1 MSELLPTDAG
11 DCASDCEIA
20 IVGGGAAGTL
30 VALQLLRQATRALRL
45 QLIEPQPALAQGVA
59 YATPCAEHLLNVPAG
74 RMSACAELPDD
85 FLDWLQ
91 QQALYPALQRD
102 ALAQA
107 YVQRRHYADYLRAR
121 LAQAQAASPAR
132 LYWRQDRVLALDHD
146 AHGQALQLQGGATL
160 RARATLLALGNS
172 LRPLPAR
179 GAPSL
184 PAHVRVDAWNYAQ
197 LRAIP
202 RESTVCIV
210 GAGLSMA
217 DSVLTLLANAHRGPV
232 HVISRHALLPLPH
245 AEHAGHAGHAAA
257 EFDPQPLLALPL
269 RLRLRALRRHAAA
282 AQASGLPWQSVMDRL
297 RPLGQALWQSLSV
310 TEQRRFLRHAVRHW
324 DVHRHRI
331 AAPVFAQLQAMR
343 QVGQLR
349 VHRARLD
356 TVFPVGACV
365 QVNAVGADG
374 LALQLDAHYVVNAT
388 GVELRAQT
396 MRNPLLH
403 QLLGCGHA
411 TPGPHGIGVATATD
425 GALLGVDGQ
434 ADPRIRVLGSLRI
447 GSLWESL
454 AIPELRVQAQ
464 QQAWAVLSELLPV
477 GAEAG

>member
-1 MSELLPTDAG
+1 MSELLPHASDDDG
-11 DCASDCEIA
+11 DCDIA

-30 VALQLLRQATRALRL
+30 VALHLLQRTTRALRL
-45 QLIEPQPALAQGVA
+45 QLIEPQAALAQGVA
-59 YATPCAEHLLNVPAG
+59 YATPCAEHVLNVPVG
-74 RMSACAELPDD
+74 RMSAFAEVPDD

-91 QQALYPALQRD
+91 QQALYPALQRA

-107 YVQRRHYADYLRAR
+107 YVQRRHYAGYLRAR
-121 LAQAQAASPAR
+121 LAQALAASPAQ
-132 LYWRQDRVLALDHD
+132 LQWRQQRVLALDRSER
-146 AHGQALQLQGGATL
+146 GQTLQLQGGTAL
-160 RARATLLALGNS
+160 RACATVLALGNS

-179 GAPSL
+179 GAGSL
-184 PAHVRVDAWNYAQ
+184 PAHVRVDAWNYEQ

-245 AEHAGHAGHAAA
+245 AEHAGHAAAD
-257 EFDPQPLLALPL
+257 FDPQPLLALPL
-269 RLRLRALRRHAAA
+269 RQRLHALRRHAAA
-282 AQASGLPWQSVMDRL
+282 AQARGLPWQSVMERL
-297 RPLGQALWQSLSV
+297 RPLDQALWQSLSA

-324 DVHRHRI
+324 DAHRHRI

-343 QVGQLR
+343 RVGQLR

-365 QVNAVGADG
+365 QVNAVGPDG
-374 LALQLDAHYVVNAT
+374 LALQLDAHCVINAT

-396 MRNPLLH
+396 MRNPLLL

-411 TPGPHGIGVATATD
+411 VPGAHGIGVATDAD
-425 GALLGVDGQ
+425 GALLDADGR
-434 ADPRIRVLGSLRI
+434 ADPRLRVLGSLRI

-464 QQAWAVLSELLPV
+464 QQAQALL
-477 GAEAG
+477 AL

>member
-1 MSELLPTDAG
+1 MSETTPDASG
-11 DCASDCEIA
+11 DCDCDVA
-20 IVGGGAAGTL
+20 IVGGGAAGAL
-30 VALQLLRQATRALRL
+30 AALQLLRQASGALRL
-45 QLIEPQPALAQGVA
+45 LLIEPQAVPAHGVA
-59 YATPCAEHLLNVPAG
+59 YATPCAEHLLNVQAG
-74 RMSACAELPDD
+74 RMSALPEQPGD
-85 FLDWLQ
+85 FVDWLQ
-91 QQALYPALQRD
+91 QQALYPELARE

-107 YVQRRHYADYLRAR
+107 YAQRRHYAQYLRAR

-132 LYWRQDRVLALDHD
+132 LRHLQDRVLALDKTG
-146 AHGQALQLQGGATL
+146 AGSALQLAGGTQV
-160 RARATLLALGNS
+160 RARAVVLAVGNS

-179 GAPSL
+179 GANSL
-184 PAHVRVDAWNYAQ
+184 PAQARVEAWNYAQ

-202 RESTVCIV
+202 REATVCIV

-245 AEHAGHAGHAAA
+245 VAHGAHAAF
-257 EFDPQPLLALPL
+257 EFDPQPLLAMPL
-269 RLRLRALRRHAAA
+269 RQRLRALRRHAAA
-282 AQASGLPWQSVMDRL
+282 AQAQGLPWQSVMERI
-297 RPLGQALWQSLSV
+297 RPLGQALWRTLSAI
-310 TEQRRFLRHAVRHW
+310 EQRRFLRHAVRHW

-343 QVGQLR
+343 GSGQLR

-365 QVNAVGADG
+365 QVNAVGPDG
-374 LALQLDAHYVVNAT
+374 LALQLDAHYLVNAT

-396 MRNPLLH
+396 MRSPLLH
-403 QLLGCGHA
+403 QLLGRGHA
-411 TPGPHGIGVATATD
+411 LPGPHGIGVATADD
-425 GALLGVDGQ
+425 GALLDASGD

-454 AIPELRVQAQ
+454 AIPELREQAQ
-464 QQAWAVLSELLPV
+464 QATQALLAVL
-477 GAEAG
+477 GAPPPPTAAVSG

>member
-1 MSELLPTDAG
+1 MSELLPHASDDDG
-11 DCASDCEIA
+11 DCDIA

-30 VALQLLRQATRALRL
+30 VALHLLQRTTRALRL
-45 QLIEPQPALAQGVA
+45 QLIEPQAALAQGVA
-59 YATPCAEHLLNVPAG
+59 YATPCAEHVLNVPVG
-74 RMSACAELPDD
+74 RMSAFAEVPDD

-91 QQALYPALQRD
+91 QQALYPALQRA

-107 YVQRRHYADYLRAR
+107 YVQRRHYAGYLRAR
-121 LAQAQAASPAR
+121 LAQALAASPAQ
-132 LYWRQDRVLALDHD
+132 LQWRQQRVLALDRSER
-146 AHGQALQLQGGATL
+146 GQTLQLQGGTAL
-160 RARATLLALGNS
+160 RACATVLALGNS

-179 GAPSL
+179 GAGSL
-184 PAHVRVDAWNYAQ
+184 PAHVRVDAWNYEQ

-210 GAGLSMA
+210 GAGQSMA

-245 AEHAGHAGHAAA
+245 AEHAGHAAAD
-257 EFDPQPLLALPL
+257 FDPQPLLALPL
-269 RLRLRALRRHAAA
+269 RQRLHALRRHAAA
-282 AQASGLPWQSVMDRL
+282 AQARGLPWQSVMERL
-297 RPLGQALWQSLSV
+297 RPLDQALWQSLSA

-324 DVHRHRI
+324 DAHRHRI

-343 QVGQLR
+343 RVGQLR

-365 QVNAVGADG
+365 QVNAVGPDG
-374 LALQLDAHYVVNAT
+374 LALQLDAHCVINAT

-396 MRNPLLH
+396 MRNPLLL

-411 TPGPHGIGVATATD
+411 VPGAHGIGVATDAD
-425 GALLGVDGQ
+425 GALLDADGR
-434 ADPRIRVLGSLRI
+434 ADPRLRVLGSLRI

-464 QQAWAVLSELLPV
+464 QQAQALL
-477 GAEAG
+477 AL

>member
-1 MSELLPTDAG
+1 MSDLLPTASDG
-11 DCASDCEIA
+11 DCDCDIA

-30 VALQLLRQATRALRL
+30 VALQVLRQATRALRL
-45 QLIEPQPALAQGVA
+45 QLVEPQAALAQGVA

-74 RMSACAELPDD
+74 RMSAFAELPDD

-91 QQALYPALQRD
+91 QQALYPALDRA

-121 LAQAQAASPAR
+121 LAQAQAASPAQ
-132 LYWRQDRVLALDHD
+132 LQWRQERALALDRD
-146 AHGQALQLQGGATL
+146 DRGQALRLHGGATL
-160 RARATLLALGNS
+160 RAQATVLALGNS

-179 GAPSL
+179 GASSL
-184 PAHVRVDAWNYAQ
+184 PAQARVDAWNHAQ

-202 RESTVCIV
+202 REATVCIV

-245 AEHAGHAGHAAA
+245 VVHADHAAA
-257 EFDPQPLLALPL
+257 DFDPQPLLALPL
-269 RLRLRALRRHAAA
+269 RHRLRALRRHAAA
-282 AQASGLPWQSVMDRL
+282 AQARGLPWQSVMDRL
-297 RPLGQALWQSLSV
+297 RPLGQALWQSLSA
-310 TEQRRFLRHAVRHW
+310 TEQRRFLRHAVRYW

-331 AAPVFAQLQAMR
+331 AAPVFDQLQAMR
-343 QVGQLR
+343 QAGQLR

-365 QVNAVGADG
+365 QVNAVGPDG
-374 LALQLDAHYVVNAT
+374 LALQLDAHYLVNAT

-396 MRNPLLH
+396 MRSPLLH

-411 TPGPHGIGVATATD
+411 MPGPHGIGVATAPD
-425 GALLGVDGQ
+425 GALRDADGR

-464 QQAWAVLSELLPV
+464 QQAQALLRELLP
-477 GAEAG
+477 ASAGTK

>member
-1 MSELLPTDAG
+1 MSELLPHASDDDG
-11 DCASDCEIA
+11 DCDIA

-30 VALQLLRQATRALRL
+30 VALHLLQRTTRALRL
-45 QLIEPQPALAQGVA
+45 QLIEPQAALAQGVA
-59 YATPCAEHLLNVPAG
+59 YATPCAEHVLNVPAG
-74 RMSACAELPDD
+74 RMSAFAEVPDD

-91 QQALYPALQRD
+91 QQALYPALQRA

-107 YVQRRHYADYLRAR
+107 YVQRRHYAGYLRAR
-121 LAQAQAASPAR
+121 LAQALAASPAQ
-132 LYWRQDRVLALDHD
+132 LQWRQQRVLALDRSER
-146 AHGQALQLQGGATL
+146 GQTLQLQGGTAL
-160 RARATLLALGNS
+160 RACATVLALGNS

-179 GAPSL
+179 GAGSL
-184 PAHVRVDAWNYAQ
+184 PAHVRVDAWNYEQ

-245 AEHAGHAGHAAA
+245 AEHAGHAAAD
-257 EFDPQPLLALPL
+257 FDPQPLLALPL
-269 RLRLRALRRHAAA
+269 RQRLHALRRHAAA
-282 AQASGLPWQSVMDRL
+282 AQARGLPWQSVMERL
-297 RPLGQALWQSLSV
+297 RPLDQALWQSLSA

-324 DVHRHRI
+324 DAHRHRI

-343 QVGQLR
+343 RVGQLR

-365 QVNAVGADG
+365 QVNAVGPDG
-374 LALQLDAHYVVNAT
+374 LALQLDAHCVINAT

-396 MRNPLLH
+396 MRNPLLL

-411 TPGPHGIGVATATD
+411 VPGAHGIGVATDAD
-425 GALLGVDGQ
+425 GALLDADGR
-434 ADPRIRVLGSLRI
+434 ADPRLRVLGSLRI

-464 QQAWAVLSELLPV
+464 QQAQALL
-477 GAEAG
+477 AL

>member
-1 MSELLPTDAG
+1 MPDASGEG
-11 DCASDCEIA
+11 DCDVA
-20 IVGGGAAGTL
+20 IVGGGAAGAL
-30 VALQLLRQATRALRL
+30 AALQLLRQAPGTLRL
-45 QLIEPQPALAQGVA
+45 LLIEPQAVAAQGVA
-59 YATPCAEHLLNVPAG
+59 YATPCAEHLLNVQAG
-74 RMSACAELPDD
+74 RMSALPEQPGD
-85 FLDWLQ
+85 FVDWLQ
-91 QQALYPALQRD
+91 QRALYPELARE

-107 YVQRRHYADYLRAR
+107 YAQRRHYAEYLRAR

-132 LYWRQDRVLALDHD
+132 LRHLQDRVLALDKTD
-146 AHGQALQLQGGATL
+146 AGSALQLAGGMRV
-160 RARATLLALGNS
+160 RARTVVLAVGNS

-179 GAPSL
+179 GANSL
-184 PAHVRVDAWNYAQ
+184 PAQARVEAWNYEQ

-202 RESTVCIV
+202 REATVCIV

-217 DSVLTLLANAHRGPV
+217 DSVLTLLGNAHRGPV

-245 AEHAGHAGHAAA
+245 VAHGAHAAFD
-257 EFDPQPLLALPL
+257 FDPQPLLAMPL
-269 RLRLRALRRHAAA
+269 RQRLRALRRHAAA
-282 AQASGLPWQSVMDRL
+282 AQAQGLPWQSVMERI
-297 RPLGQALWQSLSV
+297 RPLGQALWRTLSAI
-310 TEQRRFLRHAVRHW
+310 EQRRFLRHAMRHW

-343 QVGQLR
+343 GTGQLR

-365 QVNAVGADG
+365 QVNAVGPDG
-374 LALQLDAHYVVNAT
+374 LALQLDAHYLVNAT

-396 MRNPLLH
+396 MRSPLLH
-403 QLLGCGHA
+403 QLLGRGHA
-411 TPGPHGIGVATATD
+411 LPGPHGIGVATADD
-425 GALLGVDGQ
+425 GALLDAEHR

-464 QQAWAVLSELLPV
+464 QAAQALLAVL
-477 GAEAG
+477 GAPPPPAGAAASG

>member
-1 MSELLPTDAG
+1 MSELLPTASDG
-11 DCASDCEIA
+11 DCDCDIA

-30 VALQLLRQATRALRL
+30 VALQLLRQATRPLRL
-45 QLIEPQPALAQGVA
+45 QLIEPQAALAQGVA

-74 RMSACAELPDD
+74 RMSAFAELPDD

-91 QQALYPALQRD
+91 QQALYPALERA

-121 LAQAQAASPAR
+121 LAQAQAASPAQ
-132 LYWRQDRVLALDHD
+132 LQWRQQRVLALDPD
-146 AHGQALQLQGGATL
+146 ARGQALRLQDGATL
-160 RARATLLALGNS
+160 RAQATVLALGNS

-184 PAHVRVDAWNYAQ
+184 PAHVRVDAWDYAR

-232 HVISRHALLPLPH
+232 HVISRHAVLPLPH
-245 AEHAGHAGHAAA
+245 AEHVGNAAA

-269 RLRLRALRRHAAA
+269 RQRLRALRRHAAT
-282 AQASGLPWQSVMDRL
+282 AQAHGLPWQSVMERV
-297 RPLGQALWQSLSV
+297 RPLGQALWQSLSAS
-310 TEQRRFLRHAVRHW
+310 EQRRFLRHAARYW

-343 QVGQLR
+343 RVGQLR

-365 QVNAVGADG
+365 QVNAVGPDG
-374 LALQLDAHYVVNAT
+374 LALQLDAHYLVNAT

-411 TPGPHGIGVATATD
+411 APGPHGIGVATAAD
-425 GALLGVDGQ
+425 GALLDADGQ
-434 ADPRIRVLGSLRI
+434 ADPRLRVLGSLRI

-464 QQAWAVLSELLPV
+464 QQAQAVLCALLP
-477 GAEAG
+477 ASAA

>member
-1 MSELLPTDAG
+1 MSELLPHASDDDG
-11 DCASDCEIA
+11 DCDIA

-30 VALQLLRQATRALRL
+30 VALHLLQRTTRALRL
-45 QLIEPQPALAQGVA
+45 QLIEPQAALAQGVA
-59 YATPCAEHLLNVPAG
+59 YATPCAEHVLNVPAG
-74 RMSACAELPDD
+74 RMSAFAEVPDD

-91 QQALYPALQRD
+91 QQALYPALQRA

-107 YVQRRHYADYLRAR
+107 YVQRRHYAGYLRAR
-121 LAQAQAASPAR
+121 LAQALAASPAQ
-132 LYWRQDRVLALDHD
+132 LQWRQQRVLALDRSER
-146 AHGQALQLQGGATL
+146 GQTLQLQGGTAL
-160 RARATLLALGNS
+160 RACATVLALGNS

-179 GAPSL
+179 GAGSL
-184 PAHVRVDAWNYAQ
+184 PAHVRVDAWNYEQ

-210 GAGLSMA
+210 GAGQSMA

-245 AEHAGHAGHAAA
+245 AEHAGHAAAD
-257 EFDPQPLLALPL
+257 FDPQPLLALPL
-269 RLRLRALRRHAAA
+269 RQRLHALRRHAAA
-282 AQASGLPWQSVMDRL
+282 AQARGLPWQSVMERL
-297 RPLGQALWQSLSV
+297 RPLDQALWQSLSA

-324 DVHRHRI
+324 DAHRHRI

-343 QVGQLR
+343 RVGQLR

-365 QVNAVGADG
+365 QVNAVGPDG
-374 LALQLDAHYVVNAT
+374 LALQLDAHCVINAT

-396 MRNPLLH
+396 MRNPLLL

-411 TPGPHGIGVATATD
+411 VPGAHGIGVATDAD
-425 GALLGVDGQ
+425 GALLDADGR
-434 ADPRIRVLGSLRI
+434 ADPRLRVLGSLRI

-464 QQAWAVLSELLPV
+464 QQAQALL
-477 GAEAG
+477 AL

>member
-1 MSELLPTDAG
+1 
-11 DCASDCEIA
+11 
-20 IVGGGAAGTL
+20 
-30 VALQLLRQATRALRL
+30 
-45 QLIEPQPALAQGVA
+45 
-59 YATPCAEHLLNVPAG
+59 
-74 RMSACAELPDD
+74 
-85 FLDWLQ
+85 
-91 QQALYPALQRD
+91 
-102 ALAQA
+102 
-107 YVQRRHYADYLRAR
+107 
-121 LAQAQAASPAR
+121 
-132 LYWRQDRVLALDHD
+132 
-146 AHGQALQLQGGATL
+146 QLQDGTTL
-160 RARATLLALGNS
+160 RARATVLALGNS

-184 PAHVRVDAWNYAQ
+184 PAHVRVDAWDYAQ

-202 RESTVCIV
+202 RESTVCII
-210 GAGLSMA
+210 GAGLSMV

-245 AEHAGHAGHAAA
+245 ADHADHAAA
-257 EFDPQPLLALPL
+257 DFDPQPLLALPL
-269 RLRLRALRRHAAA
+269 RQRLRALRRHAAA
-282 AQASGLPWQSVMDRL
+282 AQARGLPWQSVMERL
-297 RPLGQALWQSLSV
+297 RPLGQALWQSLSA
-310 TEQRRFLRHAVRHW
+310 TEQRRFLRHALRYW

-343 QVGQLR
+343 RVGQLR

-365 QVNAVGADG
+365 QVNAVGPDG
-374 LALQLDAHYVVNAT
+374 LALQLDAHYLVNAT

-411 TPGPHGIGVATATD
+411 ASGAHGIGVATAAD
-425 GALLGVDGQ
+425 GALLDADGH

-464 QQAWAVLSELLPV
+464 QQAQALL
-477 GAEAG
+477 AL

>member
-1 MSELLPTDAG
+1 MSDLLPTASDG
-11 DCASDCEIA
+11 DCDCDIA

-30 VALQLLRQATRALRL
+30 VALQLLRQATQALRL
-45 QLIEPQPALAQGVA
+45 QLIEPQAALAQGVA

-74 RMSACAELPDD
+74 RMSAFAEQPDD

-107 YVQRRHYADYLRAR
+107 YVQRRHYAGYLRAR
-121 LAQAQAASPAR
+121 LAQAQAASPAQ
-132 LYWRQDRVLALDHD
+132 LQWRQQRVLALNPE
-146 AHGQALQLQGGATL
+146 AHGQALHLQDGATL
-160 RARATLLALGNS
+160 RARATVLALGNS

-179 GAPSL
+179 GAASL
-184 PAHVRVDAWNYAQ
+184 PAHVRVDAWNYEQ

-232 HVISRHALLPLPH
+232 HVISRHAVLPLPH
-245 AEHAGHAGHAAA
+245 AEHAGHAAAD
-257 EFDPQPLLALPL
+257 FDPQPLLALPL
-269 RLRLRALRRHAAA
+269 RQRLRALRRQAAA
-282 AQASGLPWQSVMDRL
+282 AQAHGLPWQSVMERL
-297 RPLGQALWQSLSV
+297 RPLGQALWQSLSAS
-310 TEQRRFLRHAVRHW
+310 EQRRFLRHAVRYW
-324 DVHRHRI
+324 DAHRHRI

-343 QVGQLR
+343 RIGQLR

-365 QVNAVGADG
+365 QVNAVGPDG
-374 LALQLDAHYVVNAT
+374 LALQLDAHYLVNAT

-411 TPGPHGIGVATATD
+411 APGPHGIGVATAPD
-425 GALLGVDGQ
+425 GALLDADGQ
-434 ADPRIRVLGSLRI
+434 ADPRLRVLGSLRI

-464 QQAWAVLSELLPV
+464 QQAQALLGGWVPASA
-477 GAEAG
+477 GA